1 MALNDL
7 VMLSNEGEIWHAL
20 FFGNCEKNMQFLA
33 GNSLVIASP
42 RVNVVFSEPLLCL
55 LAPKLSFRWNLDSSP
70 YPPWIQISSPPAN
83 AAVPRILL
91 LVCLP
96 ENCNIVASWRWLWRD
111 RNPNLCRFVI
121 HNTSGSAGL
130 HGVWRLG
137 SIVWYILPK
146 GETWS
151 C

>member
-1 MALNDL
+1 
-7 VMLSNEGEIWHAL
+7 MLANEGENWHAV
-20 FFGNCEKNMQFLA
+20 FFENREKDTQFHA
-33 GNSLVIASP
+33 GNSLVMAP
-42 RVNVVFSEPLLCL
+42 PCVNVVFSEPLLCL
-55 LAPKLSFRWNLDSSP
+55 LAPKLSCRWNLDSSP

-130 HGVWRLG
+130 HGEWRLG
-137 SIVWYILPK
+137 CIVWYILPK
-146 GETWS
+146 GERWS
-151 C
+151 W